1 MLSQPI
7 QNCRVCPLSA
17 SGAGR
22 CPFTP
27 TQLPASAVVCNQG
40 DAHPTVY
47 YVREGT
53 VALCTVDADGVESGL
68 AIRGPRS
75 LLCCESMSGTPSP
88 FEIRAI
94 TPLRLCSMPAKAL
107 GRWVGP
113 ERSPAQS
120 VLELLLYELSR
131 RQEDMSW
138 RRGDSMSR
146 VARFVLAS
154 GMRLNGARPLQ
165 KQMVARVLGMRPETL
180 SRCLGK
186 LADRGLIA
194 RGTGAKVVD
203 APGLAA
209 VGAGD

>member
-7 QNCRVCPLSA
+7 PNCRVCPLSA
-17 SGAGR
+17 AGAGR

-47 YVREGT
+47 FIREGT
-53 VALCTVDADGVESGL
+53 VALCTVDADGAESGL

-75 LLCCESMSGTPSP
+75 LLGFESLSGAPSP

-94 TPLRLCSMPAKAL
+94 SALRLCSMSAKAL
-107 GRWVGP
+107 GRWMGP

-120 VLELLLYELSR
+120 VLELLLTELAR

-154 GMRLNGARPLQ
+154 GLKASGAKALQ

-186 LADRGLIA
+186 LAERGLIA
-194 RGTGAKVVD
+194 RGGGAKVVD

-209 VGAGD
+209 VGAGE